1 MKQHR
6 VRAFVVLF
14 VFLSAIVALVPIL
27 GPAFPWTESAES
39 NYQNQQYKG
48 SWSLKSVEVCSPS
61 SSSSAM
67 TNCVSYSYDSNV
79 TIAVPSRTNSSQIIV
94 ITDPRVHIP
103 QCKHAGQAIYG
114 ITYFLIVVDVLC
126 IISVSTASCCPVV
139 TNTYED
145 TSVFCF
151 FLKYVRY
158 LSLIGGLLLLG
169 LNLVIWGIACHLQ
182 VRSVAS
188 NARLSA

>member
-1 MKQHR
+1 
-6 VRAFVVLF
+6 
-14 VFLSAIVALVPIL
+14 
-27 GPAFPWTESAES
+27 
-39 NYQNQQYKG
+39 
-48 SWSLKSVEVCSPS
+48 
-61 SSSSAM
+61 M

-188 NARLSA
+188 NARLSAGFFLTAVGLVLRIPACTKYMRKWRFIDGEFTYREIGALE